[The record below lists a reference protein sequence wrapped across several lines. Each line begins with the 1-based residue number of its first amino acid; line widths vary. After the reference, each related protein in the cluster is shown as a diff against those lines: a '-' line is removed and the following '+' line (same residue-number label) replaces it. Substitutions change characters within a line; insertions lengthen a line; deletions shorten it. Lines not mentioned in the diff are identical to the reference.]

1 MKKVIN
7 NILET
12 AFDQE
17 IAKNIL
23 SAYQEI
29 QENYIL
35 QKWKPSEL
43 DAGHFV
49 ESVRRAI
56 EKELFSNYT
65 LFNQKL
71 SNFDDGVIKR
81 YEQASGDESF
91 RILIPR
97 ALKSIYNIRNK
108 RGVGHVSSVSPN
120 EMDAT
125 YLLYTVKWVLSE
137 IVRIKSSLS
146 IDETQ
151 KIVDEI
157 IERQIELI
165 WEAKSSNIKR
175 ILNPKI
181 KTSKQVLI
189 FLLKENQ
196 LSEDELIK
204 RTEYKNNTNF
214 TKLLKYLHK
223 KRLIEFTVGNMCE
236 ITTLGIMEAEK
247 ILILNKKI

>member
-1 MKKVIN
+1 MNNKANKVIESSFSVEVAD
-7 NILET
+7 NI
-12 AFDQE
+12 F
-17 IAKNIL
+17 N
-23 SAYQEI
+23 AYKEI
-29 QENYIL
+29 QSNYIL
-35 QKWKPSEL
+35 GKWKLSEL

-56 EKELFSNYT
+56 EMELFGNYT
-65 LFNQKL
+65 PFDQKI
-71 SNFDDGVIKR
+71 SNFDDGVLKK
-81 YEQASGDESF
+81 YEQAIGNESF

-151 KIVDEI
+151 KIVSEI

-165 WEAKSSNIKR
+165 WEAKSSIKR
-175 ILNPKI
+175 ILNPKLI
-181 KTSKQVLI
+181 VPKQILI
-189 FLLKENQ
+189 FLFNESPISKN
-196 LSEDELIK
+196 ELIE

-214 TKLLKYLHK
+214 IKILKNLHK
-223 KRLIEFTVGNMCE
+223 NRLIEFDGKECD
-236 ITTLGIMEAEK
+236 ITPLGVMEAEK
-247 ILILNKKI
+247 IILLSKKK